1 MYSLLT
7 YGFKMHSGFKF
18 YHTSEIGE
26 ESNVVLH
33 LLFHKLF
40 SDRKSHAFF
49 LLAVVWMN
57 QKNKKKHTISFSFQN
72 PLLIPG
78 PEADIIFG
86 NNFDK
91 NLKI

>member
-26 ESNVVLH
+26 ESDVVLH

-49 LLAVVWMN
+49 LLAVV
-57 QKNKKKHTISFSFQN
+57 
-72 PLLIPG
+72 
-78 PEADIIFG
+78 
-86 NNFDK
+86 
-91 NLKI
+91 